1 MSPESTK
8 AKVCSDKKRLAQKLL
23 EAISALT
30 ALQNNQGANLI
41 ARGLPHIRIAI
52 QGASEQWE
60 KAKTAYAA
68 HVRGHG
74 C

>member
-8 AKVCSDKKRLAQKLL
+8 AKVCSDKKRLAQQLL
-23 EAISALT
+23 EAMSALS
-30 ALQNNQGANLI
+30 ALQNKHGANLV
-41 ARGLPHIRIAI
+41 ARGWPHIRIAI
-52 QGASEQWE
+52 QGASERWE

-68 HVRGHG
+68 HIRGHG